1 MRNNQCEKIE
11 KYALDVMNY
20 FREIKKER
28 ELTKEETRLMFVGL
42 EIRQMLT
49 SYSLRKMEKQE
60 VVRDEIREKTKGQL
74 FKLNKVVYEGI
85 VSDIYEPVYAKDL
98 TDLRRKMSKRAN
110 TMPEKEDFAKVIVYV
125 NRDKTEE
132 QTWTRKNTRNEDLTW
147 SFGTWFRIDNI

>member
-28 ELTKEETRLMFVGL
+28 ELTKEETRLMFAGL

-60 VVRDEIREKTKGQL
+60 VVRDEIREKTKEQL

-110 TMPEKEDFAKVIVYV
+110 TIPEKEDFAKVIVYV